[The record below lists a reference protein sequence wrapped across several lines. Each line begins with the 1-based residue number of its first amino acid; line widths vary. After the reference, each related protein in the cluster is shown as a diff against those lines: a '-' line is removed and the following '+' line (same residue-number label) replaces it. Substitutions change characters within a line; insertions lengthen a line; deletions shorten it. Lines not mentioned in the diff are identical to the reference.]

1 MSRARYDVVI
11 VGGGPAGLTAALY
24 LARSRRRTLVL
35 DGGRPRNRQAAHA
48 HGVFTRDGAPPLDLL
63 AEARTQLAHYADA
76 DFRAVEAVSVE
87 GHKGRFVV
95 RLVDG
100 DKVEARRVVLA
111 CGVRDEFPP
120 IPGIGEIW
128 GRRVH
133 ACSYCHGYEERDRP
147 LATLAEGEA
156 ALAAVA
162 SLIAIS
168 RDIVL
173 CTHGSSLTTRN
184 RARIEAHGVAIIDA
198 PLVRIDDTGDAV
210 ALSFADG
217 RVIKRG
223 ALFMKSNLRL
233 ASDLPARLGCRL
245 NGLARIVVNE
255 SWETSVAG
263 VYAAGDIAADKKFVA
278 VAAASGA
285 EAAIAI
291 DGVLAQEDFGG
302 EWSAPLCGNA
312 SALVS
317 PPVLEEAIS

>member
-1 MSRARYDVVI
+1 MSRTRHDVVI

-24 LARSRRRTLVL
+24 LARSRRRILVL

-48 HGVFTRDGAPPLDLL
+48 HGVFTRDGASPLDLL

-76 DFRAVEAVSVE
+76 DFRAVEAVSAE
-87 GHKGRFVV
+87 GCKGRFVV
-95 RLVDG
+95 RLADG
-100 DKVEARRVVLA
+100 DHVEARRLVLA
-111 CGVRDEFPP
+111 CGVRDELPP
-120 IPGIGEIW
+120 IPGIGELW
-128 GRRVH
+128 GKRVH
-133 ACSYCHGYEERDRP
+133 ACAYCHGYEERDKA

-168 RDIVL
+168 PDILL
-173 CTHGSSLTTRN
+173 CTHGSRVSPRD
-184 RARIEAHGVAIIDA
+184 RARIEARRVAIVEA
-198 PLVRIDDTGDAV
+198 PLVRIEDAGDAV
-210 ALSFADG
+210 ALRFADG
-217 RVIKRG
+217 RVIKRA
-223 ALFMKSNLRL
+223 ALFMKSKPRL
-233 ASDLPARLGCRL
+233 ASDLPAGLGCRL
-245 NGLARIVVNE
+245 NEPAHVVVNE
-255 SWETSVAG
+255 SWETSVPG

-302 EWSAPLCGNA
+302 EWSAPLCGDA

-317 PPVLEEAIS
+317 HPVLGEAIS